1 MHCTGTHTNLYRS
14 WYLLVHSLLVSCIS
28 AILMQ
33 QLYVCACRSTQD
45 YEETKSKQW
54 PPKYASYVQGRGN
67 KRRRGAKL
75 DDKCV
80 VYLQSC
86 SDLTEN
92 IVNQRAELPLPLGR
106 LKNIKSRQTSIST
119 FYNLYQDFITTTQRI
134 SNINLREGSLLPLI
148 KTQYNT
154 EYIWA
159 AGCGGGCEV
168 FIVRVEHIQVPLLQT
183 FATQRNLILIIT
195 TSFPEYVVQHLTLY
209 MYTLMNL
216 KLLCT
221 STKTLRIA
229 YYLFSLQIFDTKL
242 MQTFCEKDQ
251 SFFHIC
257 ENFIFSWNHGSKLK
271 LVLDNHVENFIIKLY
286 LQNYF
291 IICKVVAREMACCA
305 QIKYSI
311 KLLNGL
317 KFNTFSRFLQ
327 SRM

>member
-54 PPKYASYVQGRGN
+54 PPKYASYVSGRGN

-106 LKNIKSRQTSIST
+106 LKNIKSRQTSILT

-134 SNINLREGSLLPLI
+134 SNINLREGSFLALI
-148 KTQYNT
+148 KTQCNNT

-159 AGCGGGCEV
+159 AA
-168 FIVRVEHIQVPLLQT
+168 LWWWL
-183 FATQRNLILIIT
+183 
-195 TSFPEYVVQHLTLY
+195 
-209 MYTLMNL
+209 
-216 KLLCT
+216 
-221 STKTLRIA
+221 
-229 YYLFSLQIFDTKL
+229 
-242 MQTFCEKDQ
+242 
-251 SFFHIC
+251 
-257 ENFIFSWNHGSKLK
+257 
-271 LVLDNHVENFIIKLY
+271 
-286 LQNYF
+286 
-291 IICKVVAREMACCA
+291 
-305 QIKYSI
+305 
-311 KLLNGL
+311 
-317 KFNTFSRFLQ
+317 
-327 SRM
+327 

>member
-45 YEETKSKQW
+45 YEETKSKRW
-54 PPKYASYVQGRGN
+54 PPKYARYVQGRGN

-134 SNINLREGSLLPLI
+134 SNIKLRKGSLL
-148 KTQYNT
+148 
-154 EYIWA
+154 A
-159 AGCGGGCEV
+159 
-168 FIVRVEHIQVPLLQT
+168 LLT
-183 FATQRNLILIIT
+183 ATR
-195 TSFPEYVVQHLTLY
+195 S
-209 MYTLMNL
+209 
-216 KLLCT
+216 
-221 STKTLRIA
+221 S
-229 YYLFSLQIFDTKL
+229 
-242 MQTFCEKDQ
+242 
-251 SFFHIC
+251 
-257 ENFIFSWNHGSKLK
+257 
-271 LVLDNHVENFIIKLY
+271 VL
-286 LQNYF
+286 
-291 IICKVVAREMACCA
+291 
-305 QIKYSI
+305 
-311 KLLNGL
+311 
-317 KFNTFSRFLQ
+317 
-327 SRM
+327 